1 MWSNLLDPDML
12 HAIWLTVLIALI
24 TVPFNLVFGTLLAW
38 LVTRFTFPGRQL
50 LLTLIDIPFAV
61 SPVVAGLIYLLF
73 YGSNGLLGGW
83 LDAHNI
89 QIMFSW
95 PGMVLVTIF
104 VTCPFVVRELVP
116 MMLSQGSQE
125 DEAAI
130 LLGASG
136 WQMFRRVTLP
146 NIRWALLYG
155 VVLTN
160 ARAIGEFG
168 AVSVVS
174 GSIRGETYSLPL
186 QVELLQQDYNT
197 VGAFTAAALLT
208 LMAIVTL
215 FLKSALQWR
224 LERKTRVSSGRK
236 IMSIEINGINKY
248 FGRTKVLNDISL
260 DIASGEMVALLGP
273 SGSGKTTLLRIIA
286 GLESQSG
293 GKLGFHGTDVS
304 HMHARDRRVGF
315 VFQHYALFRHMTV
328 FDNIAF
334 GLTVL
339 PRRERPNAAAIKQ
352 KVTQLLDMVQLGHLA
367 TRYPSQLS
375 GGQKQRVALA
385 RALAV
390 EPQILLLDE
399 PFGALDAQV
408 RKELRRWLRQLHEE
422 LKFTSV
428 FVTHDQEEAMEVADR
443 IVVMSQGNIEQ
454 VGSPEEIMREPASR
468 FVLEFMGEVNRLN
481 GEIRGSQLFVGAHQW
496 PLSFQPMH
504 QAASICS
511 CARGKWKWRP
521 RAASAAHCRFRCWK
535 SARAAI
541 SGS

>member
-1 MWSNLLDPDML
+1 
-12 HAIWLTVLIALI
+12 
-24 TVPFNLVFGTLLAW
+24 
-38 LVTRFTFPGRQL
+38 
-50 LLTLIDIPFAV
+50 
-61 SPVVAGLIYLLF
+61 
-73 YGSNGLLGGW
+73 
-83 LDAHNI
+83 
-89 QIMFSW
+89 
-95 PGMVLVTIF
+95 
-104 VTCPFVVRELVP
+104 
-116 MMLSQGSQE
+116 
-125 DEAAI
+125 
-130 LLGASG
+130 
-136 WQMFRRVTLP
+136 
-146 NIRWALLYG
+146 
-155 VVLTN
+155 
-160 ARAIGEFG
+160 
-168 AVSVVS
+168 
-174 GSIRGETYSLPL
+174 
-186 QVELLQQDYNT
+186 
-197 VGAFTAAALLT
+197 
-208 LMAIVTL
+208 
-215 FLKSALQWR
+215 
-224 LERKTRVSSGRK
+224 
-236 IMSIEINGINKY
+236 MSIEINGINKF

-260 DIASGEMVALLGP
+260 DIPSGEMVALLGP

-304 HMHARDRRVGF
+304 RVHARDRRVGF

-334 GLTVL
+334 GLSVL

-352 KVTQLLDMVQLGHLA
+352 KVEQLLEMVQLGHLA
-367 TRYPSQLS
+367 NRYPSQLS

-454 VGSPEEIMREPASR
+454 VGSPTEIMREPATR

-504 QAASICS
+504 QGSVDLFLRPWEMEIGTESSARCPLPVQVLEVSPRGHFWQLVVQPIGWHQEPITVILPEGNAAP
-511 CARGKWKWRP
+511 ARGGRYYVGSLNARLYAGEQLLQP
-521 RAASAAHCRFRCWK
+521 VALAK
-535 SARAAI
+535 SA
-541 SGS
+541 